1 MGRDRMLLEPEV
13 LARLERLSLST
24 RGRMSGAYPGVHRS
38 RRLGSSVDFADWR
51 EYVPGDDY
59 RRIDYQIYARLDRI
73 LVRLYEAEDQLSL
86 QIVVDAT
93 TSMGFGSKFET
104 AARLSGALAYLAALH
119 GDRARIWVVDAR
131 GIRPSPWARSRD
143 SAISLFRWLEDV
155 RPGGGADL
163 PIAMQRFASAGGL
176 RGMTVLASD
185 LLTEE
190 WEATLRRL
198 SAPSAGG
205 ALLHVLS
212 AEELEP
218 DLRGDLLLVDSEAG
232 GTVEVS
238 LSEAVLRQYRKRTQQ
253 WLRQVAET
261 CARRGLHYELV
272 SPDDDIE
279 SLLLVRLREGGL
291 VR

>member
-1 MGRDRMLLEPEV
+1 MLLSPDV
-13 LARLERLSLST
+13 LARLERLALAT
-24 RGRMSGAYPGVHRS
+24 RGRMSGSYPGVHRS
-38 RRLGSSVDFADWR
+38 TRLGSSVDFADWR
-51 EYVPGDDY
+51 EYVPGDDF
-59 RRIDYQIYARLDRI
+59 RRIDYQIYARLDRLLI
-73 LVRLYEAEDQLSL
+73 RLYEAEDQVSL
-86 QIVVDAT
+86 QIVLDAT
-93 TSMGFGSKFET
+93 TSMGFGNKLHT
-104 AARLSGALAYLAALH
+104 AARVAGALAYLAALH
-119 GDRARIWVVDAR
+119 GDRSRIWAVDAA

-143 SAISLFRWLEDV
+143 SAISLLRWLEEV
-155 RPGGGADL
+155 RPGGSADL
-163 PIAMQRFASAGGL
+163 PVALQRFASAGGL

-212 AEELEP
+212 PEELEP

-238 LSEAVLRQYRKRTQQ
+238 LSDQVLRQYRKRTQQ
-253 WLRQVAET
+253 WLRQVSET

-272 SPDDDIE
+272 SPYDDLE
-279 SLLLVRLREGGL
+279 ALLLVRLREGGV